1 MSLPT
6 TVYGIVP
13 PLVTPLTR
21 DGRLDADGLSAL
33 TEHAIGGGVHGLF
46 VLGTTGEGP
55 LLAQELRREVTRL
68 VCRRAEGKV
77 PVLVGAIETSFAE
90 ALLLAKFAGDQG
102 AHSIVIAPPYYQA
115 LSAED
120 AFRFVERLADESPIP
135 VFLYN
140 VPNARLPRFDLATL
154 EKAALLPNV
163 AGFKDSS
170 GDAGFLRESIPRL
183 KAIREEFSMLVG
195 PEGLLSEAIRLGGDG
210 GVSGGANLFPE
221 VYVALYNA
229 CVAGDEAEAARLQA
243 IVDDVNRLI
252 YTIGDPASS
261 LVRGLKGA
269 LRLRGICADGMAWP
283 YLPPTDAELAEVQER
298 LLHFEL

>member
-1 MSLPT
+1 VSLSM
-6 TVYGIVP
+6 TVHGIVP

-21 DGRLDADGLSAL
+21 DGRLDADGLNSL

-68 VCRRAEGKV
+68 VCQRAESKV
-77 PVLVGAIETSFAE
+77 PVLVGAIETSYAE
-90 ALLLAKFAGDQG
+90 ALILAQFAGDQG
-102 AHSIVIAPPYYQA
+102 AHSVVVAPPYYQA
-115 LSAED
+115 LSTED
-120 AFRFVERLADESPIP
+120 AFRFVERLAEESPIP

-140 VPNARLPRFDLATL
+140 VPNARLPRFDMATL
-154 EKAALLPNV
+154 ERAAKLPNV

-183 KAIREEFSMLVG
+183 KAIRREFSMLVG

-221 VYVALYNA
+221 IYVALYDA
-229 CVAGDEAEAARLQA
+229 CVAGDEVEAVRLQG

-252 YTIGDPASS
+252 YTIGDSASS

-283 YLPPTDAELAEVQER
+283 YLPPTDVELAEIQRR
-298 LLHFEL
+298 LLHFEG